1 MTTTAKRPRRTR
13 GDVDYQIEA
22 LSKGLAV
29 LEALEG
35 SGFEPVPIE
44 RIMERCH
51 LPKDFVFRAL
61 RTLRL
66 RGYAIQNGRG
76 EWSVGNRILRFS
88 KDYGQIC
95 LTTLTN

>member
-1 MTTTAKRPRRTR
+1 MTTKKRT
-13 GDVDYQIEA
+13 DADYEIEA
-22 LSKGLAV
+22 LSKGLVV

-35 SGFEPVPIE
+35 TAFEPVGIG
-44 RIMERCH
+44 RIVQRTG
-51 LPKDFVFRAL
+51 LPKDTVFRTL

-66 RGYAIQNGRG
+66 RGYAVQNARG